1 MLSDFYRSKEWLLF
15 RLNVINDRINEEGLT
30 ICEYCGKQI
39 LRSYDII
46 AHHITP
52 LTERNVMDAMISLNP
67 DNIQLVHHVCH
78 NKIHN
83 KLGTMQQEVYL
94 VWGSPMSGKRTYV
107 DSVRENGDLIVD
119 IDSIWQC
126 VSGRDRYVK
135 PDRLKSNVFGV
146 RDLLIDQVSKR
157 VGKWKNTYVIGGYPL
172 SGERERLIKKLGARE
187 IYMDVSKEECLAR
200 LEKINDG
207 RSVSEWK
214 KYIDDWWTKFNPTI
228 NQYTPQVNKK

>member
-1 MLSDFYRSKEWLLF
+1 MLSDFYRSNEWLLF
-15 RLNVINDRINEEGLT
+15 RLGVINDRLNEEGLT
-30 ICEYCGKQI
+30 ICEHCGKPV

-46 AHHITP
+46 AHHVIP

-83 KLGTMQQEVYL
+83 KLGYIQREVYL
-94 VWGSPMSGKRTYV
+94 VWGSPLSGKRTYV

-119 IDSIWQC
+119 MDSIWEC
-126 VSGRDRYVK
+126 VSGCARYVK
-135 PDRLKSNVFGV
+135 PDRLKGNAFGI

-157 VGKWKNTYVIGGYPL
+157 VGKWNNAYVIGGYPL

-214 KYIDDWWTKFNPTI
+214 KYIDDWWTKFNPAI
-228 NQYTPQVNKK
+228 NRVYPPG